1 MTHPRAHRYV
11 RPVTPFEPPAQER
24 CALHR
29 PLASPRTSPHD
40 GRSPRPVSVSPL
52 PPSPRPDP
60 TAVRFADAAVRL
72 VLEVV
77 DGRRP
82 VAQLAAVLDPAL
94 VTAVAA
100 RRSNAASGTAVLLR
114 TRLHTVDTD
123 TAELSGTYTR
133 GERVYAVA
141 GRIVRR
147 TPKPRAP
154 HPWTITTLWLG

>member
-1 MTHPRAHRYV
+1 
-11 RPVTPFEPPAQER
+11 
-24 CALHR
+24 
-29 PLASPRTSPHD
+29 
-40 GRSPRPVSVSPL
+40 
-52 PPSPRPDP
+52 
-60 TAVRFADAAVRL
+60 VRL